1 MPPLFLRRRLRE
13 GRLERDVA
21 PLDGLGVGPGDLPR
35 RRRVRPR
42 AGRGIGPE
50 VVVGRGRQAD
60 RLRRPAARRLTRVTV
75 DYVDVAT
82 RQAPQNRGRR
92 PEEVQ
97 ARPRPRARR
106 RRRVPRRRPRRP
118 ASWPF
123 FGVSMPKAKIAPF
136 VLNLLSPARA
146 HYVGRNAP
154 FSTLLSSRLYAQTPL
169 RAPSKMVRN
178 PNKMSPRC
186 SR

>member
-1 MPPLFLRRRLRE
+1 MHVPPLFLRRRLRE
-13 GRLERDVA
+13 GWLKRDVA

-35 RRRVRPR
+35 RRRIRPG

-50 VVVGRGRQAD
+50 VVVGRQAD
-60 RLRRPAARRLTRVTV
+60 GLRRPAARRLTRVTV

-106 RRRVPRRRPRRP
+106 RRRVP
-118 ASWPF
+118 WPF

-136 VLNLLSPARA
+136 VLVSLSPHQDMTTLAVTRLFSQFYA
-146 HYVGRNAP
+146 NAAGW
-154 FSTLLSSRLYAQTPL
+154 LLRLNE
-169 RAPSKMVRN
+169 S
-178 PNKMSPRC
+178 
-186 SR
+186 